1 MMNDFLKVV
10 KARFTEVRLYAPE
23 ATRNSSSEI
32 YIIAKG
38 FTG

>member
-1 MMNDFLKVV
+1 MMQNFLKVV
-10 KARFTEVRLYAPE
+10 KAHFTEVRLYAPE
-23 ATRNSSSEI
+23 ASRSSSSEI